1 MTSTPPPVE
10 VAKKIRYG
18 GPISELTKSAAL
30 PLHLSD
36 RIAAAQVI
44 AQATGQTF
52 TKDKPDKKEIEGTLE
67 AFLQYLLDNERYQD
81 AATLLW
87 PPALFSAEPR
97 VVGELFDAMFENVTL
112 MVPGASSMG
121 KSYNLGVWHYLDW
134 RRDPLYTSVQMIG
147 PSENHLQ
154 KNLFTHLVKL
164 HRQAS
169 IKFAGAEVMQLG
181 ITTDPHERASGIFG
195 VVIPL
200 GKKAPGRLQGMKA
213 PTRPKPHPVLGPLGR
228 IRVML
233 EEAENIP
240 VGIWE
245 DVTNILSNVSG
256 LERFKISAP
265 FNPKDPN
272 GPCAQRCEPVDGW
285 QSVDMD
291 SSFYWKSK
299 RGWGVYRI
307 DAYRSENVVL
317 GYEKYPGMQTK
328 EGLEALI
335 ANAGGVS
342 TPGYY
347 CADVATE
354 VMSRRGWLAHYELKV
369 GDEIYTVN
377 PKTGLAEWQ
386 PVQEVFAKE
395 FDGDLMSLEGRGFS
409 ALVTSNHRWAVCSKP
424 SQSQSLRFVETSS
437 LKDFDHIPLG
447 RPAAQHG
454 PIHDPVFAELVG
466 WVQADGTIPPAGDGQ
481 RVTLYQSHRANA
493 VKCARIRELLNA
505 AGAEWGEKQR
515 PDGISVF
522 RFAGH
527 FARRI
532 REALQDTRKCASY
545 EFVESLDYE
554 SLEALWRGLRMGDGG
569 VAGGSNEYICTARPS
584 EAEVFQF
591 IAARLGFATTTH
603 ERMAG
608 GNVISANGRQTEP
621 CRMWYV
627 QRRLSTHTRGQNI
640 RREAVPYRG
649 IVWCPRTVNGTF
661 LAKRNGT
668 TYFTG
673 NTMARG
679 WFPPS
684 GVDLAVIPQHL
695 MHTVVGEYV
704 FTNTPE
710 VCAGVD
716 VALEGEDTA
725 IMCLGRCGHASGWR
739 MPATTKEPKG
749 EFVAFKNAVGQPVRK
764 YVVQLDSIF
773 NLPKGD
779 TTRLVAAIIDT
790 SRKAA
795 VNGNYLGVD
804 RTGNGAGVH
813 DILVATYH
821 AGTKG
826 VNPSTSPTEKRIMQ
840 EDQKVPGDE
849 YAWLISEMWFAVRK
863 FIEYGYLK
871 LHPNVPQDPLFHE
884 LTGRKTEP
892 GGAKTKV
899 ESKKA
904 YKSRGNRSP
913 DRADALT
920 IMLHAVRLNLAG
932 PPTATNAG
940 ITERLGVARQRISSI
955 YRPEKPL

>member
-10 VAKKIRYG
+10 VIKKIRYG

-36 RIAAAQVI
+36 RVAAAQVI

-347 CADVATE
+347 
-354 VMSRRGWLAHYELKV
+354 
-369 GDEIYTVN
+369 
-377 PKTGLAEWQ
+377 
-386 PVQEVFAKE
+386 
-395 FDGDLMSLEGRGFS
+395 
-409 ALVTSNHRWAVCSKP
+409 
-424 SQSQSLRFVETSS
+424 
-437 LKDFDHIPLG
+437 
-447 RPAAQHG
+447 
-454 PIHDPVFAELVG
+454 
-466 WVQADGTIPPAGDGQ
+466 
-481 RVTLYQSHRANA
+481 
-493 VKCARIRELLNA
+493 
-505 AGAEWGEKQR
+505 
-515 PDGISVF
+515 
-522 RFAGH
+522 
-527 FARRI
+527 
-532 REALQDTRKCASY
+532 
-545 EFVESLDYE
+545 
-554 SLEALWRGLRMGDGG
+554 
-569 VAGGSNEYICTARPS
+569 
-584 EAEVFQF
+584 
-591 IAARLGFATTTH
+591 
-603 ERMAG
+603 
-608 GNVISANGRQTEP
+608 
-621 CRMWYV
+621 
-627 QRRLSTHTRGQNI
+627 
-640 RREAVPYRG
+640 
-649 IVWCPRTVNGTF
+649 
-661 LAKRNGT
+661 
-668 TYFTG
+668 
-673 NTMARG
+673 TMARG